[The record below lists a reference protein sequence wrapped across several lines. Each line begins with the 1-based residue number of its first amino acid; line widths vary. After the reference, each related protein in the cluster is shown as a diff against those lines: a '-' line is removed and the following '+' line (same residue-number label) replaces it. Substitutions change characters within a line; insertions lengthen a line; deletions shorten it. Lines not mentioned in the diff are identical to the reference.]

1 MAPLDGGTC
10 ANNLRCFAG
19 SRRSRSMKSLSPTPM
34 ARLVLAGACAAALAA
49 CGTSGGYY
57 NDPRN
62 VWEVDAWASARPD
75 GLYSL
80 RTVTVAPDTCYAPGE
95 IRSAPSSLPE
105 TIEVQVTIER
115 GAGPCDRYLSDIVH
129 DLPALRV
136 EPDDRQVE
144 IVVFADG
151 AVRNRA
157 IVGLSNAPPITGPYD
172 PRYVPPR
179 Y

>member
-1 MAPLDGGTC
+1 MTALSSPLT
-10 ANNLRCFAG
+10 
-19 SRRSRSMKSLSPTPM
+19 
-34 ARLVLAGACAAALAA
+34 RLALTSACAAALTA
-49 CGTSGGYY
+49 CGSSGGYY

-62 VWEVDAWASARPD
+62 VWELDAWASARQD

-80 RTVTVAPDTCYAPGE
+80 RTVTVAPDSCYAPGE

-105 TIEVQVTIER
+105 TIEVQVTLER
-115 GAGPCDRYLSDIVH
+115 GGGQCERYLTDIVH

-144 IVVFADG
+144 IVVYADG

-157 IVGLSNAPPITGPYD
+157 IVGLGNARPITGVYEPRYD
-172 PRYVPPR
+172 PRDPR
-179 Y
+179 YRQRY